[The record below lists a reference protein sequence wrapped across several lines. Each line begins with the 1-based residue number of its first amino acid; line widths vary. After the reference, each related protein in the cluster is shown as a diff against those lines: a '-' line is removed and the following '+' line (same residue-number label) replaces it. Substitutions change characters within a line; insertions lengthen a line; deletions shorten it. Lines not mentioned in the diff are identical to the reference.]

1 MSLAA
6 VGKALRIRIDFPART
21 IGGMLLDQ
29 QLRPMAEPLFAVPA
43 RVEGDRM
50 VWVVE
55 LPDGVGI
62 GTVIAG
68 SDIMLRAENGK
79 VAIVLPT
86 FVAATVA
93 GRLRAAGVVV
103 ETRREAAGTAVIL
116 GIGRRVEVGMPVVG
130 AIGLGG
136 AA

>member
-1 MSLAA
+1 MSVAA
-6 VGKALRIRIDFPART
+6 VGKALRIRIDFPATT
-21 IGGMLLDQ
+21 IGGMLLAQ
-29 QLRPMAEPLFAVPA
+29 QLLPVAEPLFAEA
-43 RVEGDRM
+43 AKVEGGRH

-62 GTVIAG
+62 GAVIAG
-68 SDIMLRAENGK
+68 SDVMLRAEDGK

-116 GIGRRVEVGMPVVG
+116 GIGRRV
-130 AIGLGG
+130 
-136 AA
+136 

>member
-1 MSLAA
+1 MSVVA

-29 QLRPMAEPLFAVPA
+29 QLRPIAEPLFAEAP
-43 RVEGDRM
+43 RIEGDRM

-62 GTVIAG
+62 GAVIAG

-79 VAIVLPT
+79 VAIVLPG
-86 FVAATVA
+86 VLAAVVA
-93 GRLRAAGVVV
+93 GRLRASGGVV
-103 ETRREAAGTAVIL
+103 EARREAAGTAVIL
-116 GIGRRVEVGMPVVG
+116 GIGRRVEVGVPVVG
-130 AIGLGG
+130 AIGLGVG
-136 AA
+136 